1 MSCVAPGCC
10 CGPLRAAA
18 ERTASRMDPVYIAV
32 VGLGV
37 MFLFMVLGM
46 PIGFAMLLAGLI
58 GNTVLL
64 SSAAA
69 THLLATNLW
78 DQFSS
83 YGLSVVPLFVLM
95 GQFAY
100 RAGVTERLYSAAYTW
115 VGRMPGGLAS
125 TTIVA
130 SAGFSAICGSNS
142 ATTATM
148 GTIALPEMRRYNYDP
163 ALSAGAVAVGGTLG
177 VVIPPSVVL
186 IVIAVQTEQSLL
198 RLFLA
203 GIIPGLI
210 LTALLV
216 LTILVL
222 CARKPALGPVGPQ
235 TSWGEK
241 FRALSGVI
249 ETLVLFV
256 LVIGGLYAGI
266 FTPTEAGAAGA
277 CGALAIGLI
286 RRHLSFKSIVL
297 AVGETLRISSMV
309 VLMIAGA
316 VLFGRFLTVSRLPFE
331 LADWAAQLPV
341 APSVVLLVVLLI
353 YLVGG
358 ALMDA
363 LGFLVVTTPIFFPL
377 ALALNF
383 DPVWFTILL
392 TVVTTMGAITP
403 PVGVNVFIVNGL
415 APEIPITRI
424 LRGVAYFML
433 AYVVCI
439 AAIWFVPET
448 VLWLPDFLLN

>member
-1 MSCVAPGCC
+1 
-10 CGPLRAAA
+10 
-18 ERTASRMDPVYIAV
+18 MDPVYVALI
-32 VGLGV
+32 GLV
-37 MFLFMVLGM
+37 AMFGLMVAGM
-46 PIGFAMLLAGLI
+46 PIGFAMLGAGLL
-58 GNTVLL
+58 GNAYML
-64 SSAAA
+64 STGAA

-100 RAGVTERLYSAAYTW
+100 RAGVTGRLYAAAYTW

-125 TTIVA
+125 TTVA
-130 SAGFSAICGSNS
+130 ACAGFSAICGSNS

-148 GTIALPEMRRYNYDP
+148 GTIALPEMRRYRYDA

-203 GIIPGLI
+203 GLLPGLV
-210 LTALLV
+210 LTALFV
-216 LTILVL
+216 LTILVMCL
-222 CARKPALGPVGPQ
+222 RKPELGPAGPATSWRAKFAALG
-235 TSWGEK
+235 
-241 FRALSGVI
+241 GVI
-249 ETLVLFV
+249 ETLLLFL
-256 LVIGGLYAGI
+256 LVIGGLYAGF

-277 CGALAIGLI
+277 CGALAIGLA
-286 RRHLSFKSIVL
+286 RRQLTWPKIVL
-297 AVGETLRISSMV
+297 SVGETLRISAMV
-309 VLMIAGA
+309 VLLIAGA

-331 LADWAAQLPV
+331 LADWAAALPV
-341 APSVVLLVVLLI
+341 PPAAIIVVVLLI

-377 ALALNF
+377 ALTLGY

-392 TVVTTMGAITP
+392 TIVTTMGAITP
-403 PVGVNVFIVNGL
+403 PVGVNIFIVNGI
-415 APEIPITRI
+415 APEIPIHRI
-424 LRGVAYFML
+424 FRGAAYFL
-433 AYVVCI
+433 AAYVLCI
-439 AAIWFVPET
+439 AVIWFWPDT
-448 VLWLPDFLLN
+448 VLALPRLLLG